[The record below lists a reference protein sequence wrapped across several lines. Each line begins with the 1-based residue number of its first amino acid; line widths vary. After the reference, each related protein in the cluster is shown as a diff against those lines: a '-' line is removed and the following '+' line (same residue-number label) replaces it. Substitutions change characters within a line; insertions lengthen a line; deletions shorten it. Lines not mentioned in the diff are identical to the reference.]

1 MPLGLDQKVGAVVW
15 SPLGWGRLTGKIRRG
30 QPLPATSR
38 LHNKQVIDI
47 ANGLI
52 AHHRVYWGWV
62 GVKALS
68 GG

>member
-1 MPLGLDQKVGAVVW
+1 
-15 SPLGWGRLTGKIRRG
+15 
-30 QPLPATSR
+30 
-38 LHNKQVIDI
+38 VIDI

-68 GG
+68 GA